1 MQLKLFTIP
10 ILGIDNEEEL
20 VNKFLRSVKVLEIKR
35 EIVQVDSNAYWAMC
49 VLYLPFGN
57 AETIPGAP
65 RGKIDYK
72 DLLTEEQ
79 FKKFCLLRKIRKR
92 LADDD
97 AVPAFAVFTDQ
108 ELSEIS
114 KLDNIKTS
122 ELKHI
127 TGIGAKK
134 IEKYGERFC
143 ELVNQP
149 IENEEER

>member
-1 MQLKLFTIP
+1 MQLKFFTIP
-10 ILGIDNEEEL
+10 ILGIENEEES
-20 VNKFLRSVKVLEIKR
+20 VNKFLRSVKILEVKR
-35 EIVQVDSNAYWAMC
+35 EIVQVDNNAYWAIC
-49 VLYLPFGN
+49 VLYLPFGK
-57 AETIPGAP
+57 AETIPGSP

-79 FKKFCLLRKIRKR
+79 FKKFCLLRKVRKR

-114 KLDNIKTS
+114 KLEKITTV
-122 ELKHI
+122 ELNQI
-127 TGIGAKK
+127 NGIGVKK
-134 IEKYGERFC
+134 LDKYGERFC

-149 IENEEER
+149 MVNEEER